1 MSDSSR
7 GSVLFQGAS
16 QTTTLKDMD
25 LVNWLEKKL
34 SDAGVWSGRMTASL
48 LSREILEELE
58 TCFQAI
64 DVQTKLKI
72 ISCIPHM
79 NPRKL
84 SMVHAALLTL
94 LDLASKDADD
104 WVETIADMYRDMP
117 SSGVIIPVCTNK
129 DSHFAKT
136 LDDLTKCFQGHLEN
150 GDLKLTPEGHN
161 IVSNSVNKGSFGP
174 PPEFQKAFI
183 LRKKP
188 KSFNLMND
196 MMKQCS
202 KMSDASRERNNGLW
216 SASVPIKIRSTLRT
230 GNNDLP
236 MKGIPN
242 QNPCKLNSGFTYEP
256 KKFQRQL
263 SKREGGAKLLDIC
276 ELPQSLKKRRQ
287 IELVEERK
295 RKQEE
300 KEMARRK
307 AVEDKKE
314 KEEAKRAAQQK
325 LQESAKKQAEKKPRV
340 EDVPST
346 QTCDQGDQSTNAN
359 MPTSEEESSPGPSV
373 ATTNNAESMESEDP
387 QMEAEHEL
395 RHHQENPFVSRE
407 PMHHR
412 MPQRVVHSNPHQHH
426 QQHPQHL
433 QHQMHQQQNPHHHH
447 QQQHHYIAHPAQQQ
461 PSMVHRPPGFPG
473 AVWVAT
479 PVRDQR
485 TAAQRAREAAI
496 MNQCNEML
504 RDANS
509 LDQNGR
515 QLVIAFMTGNKC
527 NPRPELGHVITMKLS
542 ETIEDGLADNQMCKM
557 KVETF
562 FQMDYQS
569 GEWKRLRKCRLLQ
582 PHELSNG
589 NQQYMYVPTED
600 YHSQAQQQPT

>member
-1 MSDSSR
+1 MADPGRTGVYFPSS
-7 GSVLFQGAS
+7 SQAS
-16 QTTTLKDMD
+16 TLKDMD

-34 SDAGVWSGRMTASL
+34 NDAGVWSGRMTASM
-48 LSREILEELE
+48 LSREMLEELE

-72 ISCIPHM
+72 ICCIPHM
-79 NPRKL
+79 NPRKM
-84 SMVHAALLTL
+84 SMTHAALTTL

-104 WVETIADMYRDMP
+104 WVETIADMYRDIT
-117 SSGVIIPVCTNK
+117 STGVIIPVSTNK

-136 LDDLTKCFQGHLEN
+136 LDDLTKCFQRHLEAGN
-150 GDLKLTPEGHN
+150 LKLTPEGHN
-161 IVSNSVNKGSFGP
+161 IASTSVNKASFGAA
-174 PPEFQKAFI
+174 PELQKCFI

-188 KSFNLMND
+188 KSFNLSNEMT
-196 MMKQCS
+196 KQCA
-202 KMSDASRERNNGLW
+202 KLADTNRERNSGLW

-236 MKGIPN
+236 MKGIPT
-242 QNPCKLNSGFTYEP
+242 QNTCKLNSGFTYEP

-287 IELVEERK
+287 QEMIEERK

-300 KEMARRK
+300 KEIAKKK
-307 AVEDKKE
+307 ALEDKRE
-314 KEEAKRAAQQK
+314 REEAKRAAQQK
-325 LQESAKKQAEKKPRV
+325 LQESAKKPVEKKPRIEV
-340 EDVPST
+340 VRNPSISEEGDKDNNSAVPSRPDY
-346 QTCDQGDQSTNAN
+346 Q
-359 MPTSEEESSPGPSV
+359 TSEPSV
-373 ATTNNAESMESEDP
+373 SSNPNYPERMETHQPLLESQQEMPP
-387 QMEAEHEL
+387 QHDNYM
-395 RHHQENPFVSRE
+395 NRE
-407 PMHHR
+407 PVD
-412 MPQRVVHSNPHQHH
+412 RVPHPSHSHARIMQNNPHPPH
-426 QQHPQHL
+426 QQ
-433 QHQMHQQQNPHHHH
+433 
-447 QQQHHYIAHPAQQQ
+447 YVAHPVQN
-461 PSMVHRPPGFPG
+461 PSMVHRAPHPGYG
-473 AVWVAT
+473 ANQIWVST

-485 TAAQRAREAAI
+485 TPAQRAREAAI

-504 RDANS
+504 RNANS
-509 LDQNGR
+509 LDENGR
-515 QLVIAFMTGNKC
+515 QLVVAFMTGNKC
-527 NPRPELGHVITMKLS
+527 NPRPELGHIITMKLS

-582 PHELSNG
+582 PHELNNAG
-589 NQQYMYVPTED
+589 EQYMFVPPED

>member
-1 MSDSSR
+1 
-7 GSVLFQGAS
+7 
-16 QTTTLKDMD
+16 
-25 LVNWLEKKL
+25 
-34 SDAGVWSGRMTASL
+34 
-48 LSREILEELE
+48 
-58 TCFQAI
+58 
-64 DVQTKLKI
+64 
-72 ISCIPHM
+72 
-79 NPRKL
+79 
-84 SMVHAALLTL
+84 MVHAALLTL

-117 SSGVIIPVCTNK
+117 STGVIIPVCTNK

-196 MMKQCS
+196 MMK
-202 KMSDASRERNNGLW
+202 
-216 SASVPIKIRSTLRT
+216 
-230 GNNDLP
+230 LP

-562 FQMDYQS
+562 FQPLTVFVAYAPAS
-569 GEWKRLRKCRLLQ
+569 GYDDEEVKAFYVDLEMFYKKDHTFYKVIVGGFNPRIGPRRSGTSKVKGCLSSPCRPRPTKTIHGNSQFKKPSSLRWTWESPGGQFHNEIDHIIFNRKYCLTDVSVFPKFYTGSDHRLLRARFRFLRQ
-582 PHELSNG
+582 GEKAAKFKKRNPRTTIKTCAVLLL
-589 NQQYMYVPTED
+589 TF
-600 YHSQAQQQPT
+600 